1 MSLLQSN
8 KARRFLFLVGV
19 FAILA
24 ILDPSREVERHL
36 QNAATD
42 TDEESET
49 VTNPSDIK
57 PIMAT
62 FYEAVDGGCCGM
74 TKEGHENL
82 LHAWED
88 SWQAMGWETKILTK
102 EDAMK
107 HPDFDLLD
115 VKLKN
120 INVTP
125 YNRRC
130 MWRWLAMAMDE
141 DEHGGWMS
149 DYDMFPLTLTGEMG
163 LKLAEEPGFKTWA
176 GHVPALIHSDRE
188 TWDKVLHL
196 MIDNIPDDRKAGAP
210 MVTDMFLLMFLHS
223 FKTKEEMN
231 VTGWHSKVVGGF
243 PYTPSSV
250 EGSAPEINCKLA
262 KMGLAA
268 HLSHHD
274 VEEAMEKWHKY
285 PKIEGMKS
293 WEHTE
298 RRGKAA
304 RIMMKDFR
312 DNCLG

>member
-1 MSLLQSN
+1 MSVLQSN
-8 KARRFLFLVGV
+8 KARRFLFLVGI

-36 QNAATD
+36 QTAAID
-42 TDEESET
+42 TDEQESET
-49 VTNPSDIK
+49 VTKSSAIK

-62 FYEAVDGGCCGM
+62 FFEVVDEGCCGM

-82 LHAWED
+82 LRAWED
-88 SWQAMGWETKILTK
+88 SWQAVGWETKILTK

-115 VKLKN
+115 EKLKN
-120 INVTP
+120 VYVSP

-130 MWRWLAMAMDE
+130 MWRWLAMAMNE

-149 DYDMFPLTLTGEMG
+149 DYDLFPLTLTGEMG

-188 TWDKVLHL
+188 SWDKVLH
-196 MIDNIPDDRKAGAP
+196 MMMDNIPEDRKAGMP
-210 MVTDMFLLMFLHS
+210 MVTDMFLLQFLHE
-223 FKTKEEMN
+223 FHKKEMN
-231 VTGWHSKVVGGF
+231 VTEWRSKVLGGF
-243 PYTPSSV
+243 PYAPPSEEHDEPV
-250 EGSAPEINCKLA
+250 INCKLA
-262 KMGLAA
+262 KMAFAA

-298 RRGKAA
+298 RRGEAA
-304 RIMMKDFR
+304 RVMMNDFR
-312 DNCLG
+312 DKCLE